1 MIRYGIAGIPL
12 TSKGRTFVESVEDA
26 ANIGLN
32 ALEVQLLRVN
42 VQENQVLE
50 YSGMLPKDI
59 ETSIIID
66 ILRQDEN
73 GVYVSIGN
81 DSVIQ
86 EDDIVQELFWNMA
99 KNYDELKE
107 GGELATELDVLLSLH
122 APYYMDLLEGGE
134 IAESSSNHLKWSMI
148 IGKAMEAKR
157 VITHTGFYRGT
168 KKNSLKMATATYS
181 NFVKKY
187 GPDKNF
193 PFLGVETSGKPEIFG
208 TTDEVI
214 SIAKQVPEVEPIL
227 NVPHTHALNGGN
239 LIEGK
244 DFKNL
249 LEMFQPYAKGDMYL
263 EYAGVEYD
271 DTGER
276 KLTAIK
282 HGDLKFETFSE
293 ILMDYEKD
301 LTLIS
306 CSPLLEHDAQ
316 YMNLIFM
323 RNYYRHMQRKQV
335 QKKVA

>member
-50 YSGMLPKDI
+50 YSGMLPKDV
-59 ETSIIID
+59 ENSIIID

-73 GVYVSIGN
+73 GNYVSIGN
-81 DSVIQ
+81 ESAIQ

-107 GGELATELDVLLSLH
+107 GGELAKELDVLLSLH

-134 IAESSSNHLKWSMI
+134 IAESSLNHLKWSMI
-148 IGKAMEAKR
+148 IGKAMDSKR
-157 VITHTGFYRGT
+157 IISHSGFYRGT
-168 KKNSLKMATATYS
+168 KKNSLKIANNTFS
-181 NFVKKY
+181 DFIKKY

-193 PFLGVETSGKPEIFG
+193 PILGIETSGKPEIFG
-208 TTDEVI
+208 TVDEVI
-214 SIAKQVPEVEPIL
+214 SLAKAIPEIEPIL
-227 NVPHTHALNGGN
+227 NVPHAHALNGGN

-244 DFKNL
+244 DFKSIL
-249 LEMFQPYAKGDMYL
+249 DKFQPYAKGDLYL

-271 DTGER
+271 DTGEK

-293 ILMDYEKD
+293 ILMDYDKD

-323 RNYYRHMQRKQV
+323 RNYYRHMQRKQT
-335 QKKVA
+335 QKK